1 MAGISELKRD
11 LLSIIDGGS
20 LDPGG
25 DARTMTKHFC
35 EVLSASGLD
44 LLYAALE
51 TELAARQDMF
61 RQITSRP
68 DYGCVA
74 EECKLDFGARRRQVD
89 RAGSLAPVCEF
100 RTYETNKPAL
110 VIIAIRSQNP
120 PWTAPIGIPRPAG
133 LASEGAVN

>member
-1 MAGISELKRD
+1 
-11 LLSIIDGGS
+11 
-20 LDPGG
+20 
-25 DARTMTKHFC
+25 MTKHFC

-51 TELAARQDMF
+51 TELAARQDKF
-61 RQITSRP
+61 RPITSRP

-89 RAGSLAPVCEF
+89 RAGSLTPVCEF

-110 VIIAIRSQNP
+110 VIIAIRRRFKRSQNP
-120 PWTAPIGIPRPAG
+120 PWTAQIGIPRTAG